1 MPTFQLRSSDKI
13 QSPKKIV
20 QTKRSKFGKK
30 IEENGVGIIGRKGV
44 DGLHKILH
52 EILLQKNEK
61 YTLLLN
67 DRCSKSGHKSPC
79 QLSIAAE

>member
-1 MPTFQLRSSDKI
+1 MPTFQSRPSDKI
-13 QSPKKIV
+13 QSPEKIV
-20 QTKRSKFGKK
+20 QKFGKK

-67 DRCSKSGHKSPC
+67 DSCSKSGHKSPC